1 MNEPNSTE
9 THSDLN
15 AVPLSDQTKF
25 RLNEINKI
33 KYYFSS
39 EIQERK
45 TMSKKLSKHIAA
57 FDYIDKTLNVLSA
70 TNRRISIIS
79 FTNVIEVPA
88 GLISA
93 SFTLIFSLTTGMIKK
108 LLLKKIVE
116 IHGFKNIFIYIFC
129 PCKVVKITK

>member
-33 KYYFSS
+33 KYNFSS